1 MPFSQIPEVSNNS
14 IMRMTKRNL
23 ALGFGFLLLLLGLNA
38 AISYSNTRR
47 LIQNNRWVTHT
58 YQVVAQLDQE
68 LSLAQDVETGTRGF
82 IITGQE
88 KFLEP
93 YQTGVQ
99 GLHDNLSV
107 LSSLVR
113 DNPQQS
119 ARVAILEKQ
128 LKTRLEVSRRQ
139 IALRRTKGLAAAEQ
153 DVSNGGGKRAMDA
166 VRATV
171 TDMKNH
177 EFALLN
183 LRQQESA
190 QSANAALLSIG
201 IFTLSGIVLLSLVYT
216 ILARAELR
224 KAELRKAELQHAYGR
239 LQQLESMRDSLTAM
253 LVHDLRTPL
262 TTLLG
267 PLEMLE
273 GGGFGQLDQMQ
284 AEIINMSTRS
294 GYRLLGLVNELLDI
308 SKMEAGEMK
317 VRRETVRAHI
327 VINGAVNQV
336 LRVDQADSGR
346 IVRQVAEDLPLMQA
360 DEELLIRVLINLL
373 GNALKFAPSGS
384 KVTVAARAARTDE
397 VEVQNGYRKAQG
409 TRFSAQK
416 KTVLNKKPADDASQ
430 DHAPI
435 ILFSVTDEGEGI
447 ALKDQQRIF
456 EKFGQVE
463 SRQEGHKMSTGLGL
477 TFCKLAVEAH
487 GGHIWIQS
495 EIGRGS
501 TFFFSVP
508 LRPWLEADHN
518 KEKAQA
524 LVAATVA

>member
-224 KAELRKAELQHAYGR
+224 KAELQHAYGR

-273 GGGFGQLDQMQ
+273 GGGFGNLDETQ

-308 SKMEAGEMK
+308 SKMEAGELQ
-317 VRRETVRAHI
+317 VRRETVQAHI

-373 GNALKFAPSGS
+373 GNALKFTPSNS

-397 VEVQNGYRKAQG
+397 VEVQNGYHKAQG
-409 TRFSAQK
+409 ANSAQK
-416 KTVLNKKPADDASQ
+416 KAVLNKKPADDASQ

-435 ILFSVTDEGEGI
+435 ILFSVMDQGEGI
-447 ALKDQQRIF
+447 ALEEQQRIF

-524 LVAATVA
+524 LVAATTA

>member
-1 MPFSQIPEVSNNS
+1 MPFSQIPKASNDS

-23 ALGFGFLLLLLGLNA
+23 ALSFGFLLLLLGLNA
-38 AISYSNTRR
+38 AISYFNTQR

-58 YQVVAQLDQE
+58 YQVVAQLDRE

-88 KFLEP
+88 KSLEP
-93 YQTGVQ
+93 YETGVQ

-119 ARVAILEKQ
+119 ARVAILKKQ
-128 LKTRLEVSRRQ
+128 LKTRLEVSRRN
-139 IALRRTKGLAAAEQ
+139 IALRRTKGLAAEQ
-153 DVSNGGGKRAMDA
+153 DVSNGSGKRAIDA

-177 EFALLN
+177 EFVLLN
-183 LRQQESA
+183 LWQQESA

-201 IFTLSGIVLLSLVYT
+201 IFTLSGILLLALVYS
-216 ILARAELR
+216 ILAR
-224 KAELRKAELQHAYGR
+224 AELRKAELQHAYGR

-273 GGGFGQLDQMQ
+273 GGGFGKLDETQ

-308 SKMEAGEMK
+308 SKMEAGELK
-317 VRRETVRAHI
+317 VRRETVRAHV

-373 GNALKFAPSGS
+373 GNALKFTPSNS

-397 VEVQNGYRKAQG
+397 VEVQNGYHKAQG
-409 TRFSAQK
+409 ANSAQK
-416 KTVLNKKPADDASQ
+416 KAVLNKKPADDASQ

-435 ILFSVTDEGEGI
+435 ILFSVMDQGEGI
-447 ALKDQQRIF
+447 ALEDQQRIF

-524 LVAATVA
+524 LVAATAA

>member
-1 MPFSQIPEVSNNS
+1 MPFSQIPEASNDS

-38 AISYSNTRR
+38 AISYSNTQR

-58 YQVVAQLDQE
+58 YQVVAQLDRE

-99 GLHDNLSV
+99 GLHDDLSV

-128 LKTRLEVSRRQ
+128 LKTRLEVSRRN
-139 IALRRTKGLAAAEQ
+139 IAMRRTKGLAAAEQ
-153 DVSNGGGKRAMDA
+153 DVSNGSGKRAMDA

-171 TDMKNH
+171 SDMKSH

-201 IFTLSGIVLLSLVYT
+201 IFTLSGILLLSLVYS
-216 ILARAELR
+216 ILAR
-224 KAELRKAELQHAYGR
+224 AELRKAELQHAYGR

-273 GGGFGQLDQMQ
+273 GGGFGKLDETQ

-308 SKMEAGEMK
+308 SKMEAGELQ
-317 VRRETVRAHI
+317 VRRETVQAHI

-373 GNALKFAPSGS
+373 GNALKFTPSNS

-409 TRFSAQK
+409 ANSAQK
-416 KTVLNKKPADDASQ
+416 KAVLNKKPADNASQ
-430 DHAPI
+430 DHAQI
-435 ILFSVTDEGEGI
+435 ILFSVMDEGEGI
-447 ALKDQQRIF
+447 APADQQRIF

-495 EIGRGS
+495 EIGHGS

-508 LRPWLEADHN
+508 LRPWLETENN

>member
-1 MPFSQIPEVSNNS
+1 MPFSQIPKASNDS

-23 ALGFGFLLLLLGLNA
+23 ALSFGFLLLLLGLNA
-38 AISYSNTRR
+38 AISYFNTQR

-58 YQVVAQLDQE
+58 YQVVAQLDRE

-88 KFLEP
+88 KSLEP
-93 YQTGVQ
+93 YETGVQ

-119 ARVAILEKQ
+119 ARVPILEKQ
-128 LKTRLEVSRRQ
+128 LETRLEVARRN
-139 IALRRTKGLAAAEQ
+139 IAIRRTKGLAAVKQ
-153 DVSNGGGKRAMDA
+153 DVPNGAGKRAMDA

-177 EFALLN
+177 EFVLLN
-183 LRQQESA
+183 LWQQESA

-201 IFTLSGIVLLSLVYT
+201 IFTLSGILLLALVYS
-216 ILARAELR
+216 ILAR
-224 KAELRKAELQHAYGR
+224 AELRKAELQHAYGR

-524 LVAATVA
+524 LVAATAA

>member
-1 MPFSQIPEVSNNS
+1 
-14 IMRMTKRNL
+14 
-23 ALGFGFLLLLLGLNA
+23 
-38 AISYSNTRR
+38 
-47 LIQNNRWVTHT
+47 
-58 YQVVAQLDQE
+58 
-68 LSLAQDVETGTRGF
+68 
-82 IITGQE
+82 
-88 KFLEP
+88 
-93 YQTGVQ
+93 
-99 GLHDNLSV
+99 
-107 LSSLVR
+107 
-113 DNPQQS
+113 
-119 ARVAILEKQ
+119 
-128 LKTRLEVSRRQ
+128 
-139 IALRRTKGLAAAEQ
+139 
-153 DVSNGGGKRAMDA
+153 MDA

-171 TDMKNH
+171 SDMKNH

-183 LRQQESA
+183 LRRQESA

-216 ILARAELR
+216 ILAR
-224 KAELRKAELQHAYGR
+224 AELRKAELQHAYGR

-373 GNALKFAPSGS
+373 GNALKFTPSNS

-397 VEVQNGYRKAQG
+397 DEVQNGYRKAQG

-416 KTVLNKKPADDASQ
+416 KIVVNKKPADDASQ

-435 ILFSVTDEGEGI
+435 ILFSVMDQGEGI
-447 ALKDQQRIF
+447 ALEDQQRIF

-495 EIGRGS
+495 ENGRGS

-524 LVAATVA
+524 LVAATAA